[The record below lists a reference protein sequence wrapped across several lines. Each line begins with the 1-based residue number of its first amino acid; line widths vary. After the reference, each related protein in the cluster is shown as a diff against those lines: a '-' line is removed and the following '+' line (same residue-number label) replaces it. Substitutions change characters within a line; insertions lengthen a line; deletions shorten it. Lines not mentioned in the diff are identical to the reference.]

1 MKDFLKMFFAALLA
15 GVVLTFLPLFMFMGL
30 MSVASALSEDEVAG
44 VKDNSMLIIDVS
56 TPIMDCVV
64 EDPMS
69 RFSPEALILGGGV
82 KDEEVV
88 ALKDLTDAISRAADD
103 DRIKGVV
110 LAGSG
115 FGGGMAQLMAVEKAL
130 KEFKESGKP
139 ILSYAETYTQG
150 EYILKSLST
159 KLFLNPNGGVDL
171 KGLATQM
178 PFFKGFLEKY
188 GIDVQIFRVGKF
200 KSAVEPYMETKMS
213 EANREQNMRMLESVW
228 DTISTVIAE
237 NRGLSREEICAAA
250 ASRAGM
256 FPQDALKAGLVDTLS
271 YYEEYVS
278 YVKDTLGIKN
288 KISMADYI
296 AQPSTVIETAK
307 KKVAIIYAEGEIVD
321 APAAG
326 SISSKSVR
334 KDVEKVIKDTN
345 VVAVVLR
352 VNSPGGSAS
361 ASDNIWH
368 SLEKLQEEK
377 PVVVSMGDYAASGG
391 YYISC
396 GSDYIFAEPTTL
408 TGSIGVFGV
417 VPNAAKLA
425 TKHGI
430 TIDEVAIYPN
440 SIDPSL
446 MAPVGKGLA
455 PLIQKSVEN
464 IYTTF
469 LSRVAEGRGKTTD
482 EIHEVAQG
490 RVWTGRD
497 ALGLGLVDEIGGLY
511 DAVEKAASLAGVEEY
526 RVIQTTKPKKSID
539 TFMELLGGSKDEE
552 IRAVV
557 GDELADM
564 LGVMREISD
573 ENKPRVMA
581 RLPYGY
587 RIDF

>member
-1 MKDFLKMFFAALLA
+1 
-15 GVVLTFLPLFMFMGL
+15 
-30 MSVASALSEDEVAG
+30 
-44 VKDNSMLIIDVS
+44 
-56 TPIMDCVV
+56 
-64 EDPMS
+64 
-69 RFSPEALILGGGV
+69 
-82 KDEEVV
+82 
-88 ALKDLTDAISRAADD
+88 
-103 DRIKGVV
+103 
-110 LAGSG
+110 
-115 FGGGMAQLMAVEKAL
+115 
-130 KEFKESGKP
+130 
-139 ILSYAETYTQG
+139 
-150 EYILKSLST
+150 
-159 KLFLNPNGGVDL
+159 
-171 KGLATQM
+171 
-178 PFFKGFLEKY
+178 
-188 GIDVQIFRVGKF
+188 
-200 KSAVEPYMETKMS
+200 
-213 EANREQNMRMLESVW
+213 
-228 DTISTVIAE
+228 
-237 NRGLSREEICAAA
+237 
-250 ASRAGM
+250 
-256 FPQDALKAGLVDTLS
+256 
-271 YYEEYVS
+271 
-278 YVKDTLGIKN
+278 
-288 KISMADYI
+288 
-296 AQPSTVIETAK
+296 
-307 KKVAIIYAEGEIVD
+307 
-321 APAAG
+321 
-326 SISSKSVR
+326 
-334 KDVEKVIKDTN
+334 
-345 VVAVVLR
+345 
-352 VNSPGGSAS
+352 
-361 ASDNIWH
+361 
-368 SLEKLQEEK
+368 
-377 PVVVSMGDYAASGG
+377 MGDYAASGG

-490 RVWTGRD
+490 RVWTGSD

-573 ENKPRVMA
+573 ENKLRVMA
-581 RLPYGY
+581 RMPYGY

>member
-88 ALKDLTDAISRAADD
+88 ALKDFTDAISRAADD

-228 DTISTVIAE
+228 DTISTIIAE
-237 NRGLSREEICAAA
+237 NRGLSREKICAAA

-288 KISMADYI
+288 KISMVDYI

-573 ENKPRVMA
+573 ENKLRVMA
-581 RLPYGY
+581 RMPYGY

>member
-1 MKDFLKMFFAALLA
+1 MKDFVKMFFAALLA
-15 GVVLTFLPLFMFMGL
+15 GVVLTFLPFFMFMG
-30 MSVASALSEDEVAG
+30 MVSMISALSEDEVAG
-44 VKDNSMLIIDVS
+44 VKDNSMLVVDLS

-69 RFSPEALILGGGV
+69 RFSPESLILGGGV
-82 KDEEVV
+82 QDENTL
-88 ALKDLTDAISRAADD
+88 ALKDLTDAITRAATD
-103 DRIKGVV
+103 DRIKGMV
-110 LAGSG
+110 LSGSG
-115 FGGGMAQLMAVEKAL
+115 FSGGMAQLMAVEKAL

-139 ILSYAETYTQG
+139 IVSYAENYTQG

-178 PFFKGFLEKY
+178 PFYKGFLEKY

-213 EANREQNMRMLESVW
+213 EANREQNLRMLESVW
-228 DTISTVIAE
+228 DTISTIIAE
-237 NRGLSREEICAAA
+237 NRGLSHADVCEAAA
-250 ASRAGM
+250 TRTGM
-256 FPQDALKAGLVDTLS
+256 FPQEALGAGLVDTLS
-271 YYEEYVS
+271 YYEGYAS
-278 YVKDTLGIKN
+278 YIKDTLGVKN
-288 KISMADYI
+288 KISIVDYI

-307 KKVAIIYAEGEIVD
+307 KKIAVIYAEGEIVD
-321 APAAG
+321 ESVAG
-326 SISSKSVR
+326 SISTKSVR
-334 KDVEKVIKDTN
+334 KDIEKVIKDTN

-352 VNSPGGSAS
+352 VNSPGGSAL
-361 ASDNIWH
+361 ASDNIWY
-368 SLEKLQEEK
+368 SLEELQKEK
-377 PVVVSMGDYAASGG
+377 PVVVSMGNYAASGG

-417 VPNAAKLA
+417 IPNVSKLA
-425 TKHGI
+425 SKHGI

-446 MAPVGKGLA
+446 LAPVSKGLA
-455 PLIQKSVEN
+455 PIIQKNIESV
-464 IYTTF
+464 YTQF

-482 EIHEVAQG
+482 EIHEIAQG
-490 RVWTGRD
+490 RVWTGSD
-497 ALGLGLVDEIGGLY
+497 AIEIGLVDEIGGLY
-511 DAVEKAASLAGVEEY
+511 DAIEKAASIAGVEEY
-526 RVIQTTKPKKSID
+526 RVIQTTNPKKSID
-539 TFMELLGGSKDEE
+539 AFMELLGGSKDDE

-573 ENKPRVMA
+573 EDKPRVMA
-581 RLPYGY
+581 RMPYGY

>member
-1 MKDFLKMFFAALLA
+1 MKEFLKMFFAALLA
-15 GVVLTFLPLFMFMGL
+15 GVALTVLPLFMFMGL
-30 MSVASALSEDEVAG
+30 MSVVSALSEDEVAG
-44 VKDNSMLIIDVS
+44 VKDNSMLEMDVS

-69 RFSPEALILGGGV
+69 FLSPEALILGGGV
-82 KDEEVV
+82 QDENTL
-88 ALKDLTDAISRAADD
+88 ALKDLTDAITRAASD
-103 DRIKGVV
+103 DRIKGMV
-110 LAGSG
+110 LTGSG

-139 ILSYAETYTQG
+139 IVSYAENYSQG

-159 KLFLNPNGGVDL
+159 NLFLNPNGGVDL

-178 PFFKGFLEKY
+178 PFYKGFLEKY

-200 KSAVEPYMETKMS
+200 KSAVEPFIETKMS
-213 EANREQNMRMLESVW
+213 EANREQNMRMLEAVW
-228 DTISTVIAE
+228 DTVSTIIAE

-256 FPQDALKAGLVDTLS
+256 FSQDALNAGLVDTLT
-271 YYEEYVS
+271 YYEEYAA

-288 KISMADYI
+288 KISMVDYI

-307 KKVAIIYAEGEIVD
+307 KKIAIIYAEGEIVD
-321 APAAG
+321 EPEVG
-326 SISSKSVR
+326 SISTKSVR
-334 KDVEKVIKDTN
+334 KDIEKVIKDTN

-352 VNSPGGSAS
+352 VNSPGGSAL
-361 ASDNIWH
+361 ASDNIWY
-368 SLEKLQEEK
+368 SLEKLQKEK

-417 VPNAAKLA
+417 VPNVSKLA

-446 MAPVGKGLA
+446 MSPVSKGLA
-455 PLIQKSVEN
+455 PILQKNVET
-464 IYTTF
+464 IYSTF

-490 RVWTGRD
+490 RVWTGSD

-511 DAVEKAASLAGVEEY
+511 DAVEKAASLAGVEKY
-526 RVIQTTKPKKSID
+526 RVVQTTNSKKTVD
-539 TFMELLGGSKDEE
+539 TFMEFFGGSKEDE
-552 IRAVV
+552 IRAAV
-557 GDELADM
+557 GNELADM
-564 LGVMREISD
+564 LDVMREISD
-573 ENKPRVMA
+573 EGKPRVMA
-581 RLPYGY
+581 RMPYGY

>member
-1 MKDFLKMFFAALLA
+1 MFFAALLA
-15 GVVLTFLPLFMFMGL
+15 GVALTVLPLFMFMGL
-30 MSVASALSEDEVAG
+30 MSVVSALSEDEVAG
-44 VKDNSMLIIDVS
+44 VKDNSMLVIDVS
-56 TPIMDCVV
+56 IPVMDCVV

-69 RFSPEALILGGGV
+69 FLSPEALILGGGV
-82 KDEEVV
+82 QDENTL
-88 ALKDLTDAISRAADD
+88 ALKDLTDAITRAASD
-103 DRIKGVV
+103 DRIKGMV
-110 LAGSG
+110 LTGSG

-139 ILSYAETYTQG
+139 IVSYAENYSQG

-159 KLFLNPNGGVDL
+159 NLFLNPNGGVDL

-178 PFFKGFLEKY
+178 PFYKGFLEKY

-200 KSAVEPYMETKMS
+200 KSAVEPFIETKMS
-213 EANREQNMRMLESVW
+213 EANREQNMRMLEAVW
-228 DTISTVIAE
+228 DTVSTIIAE

-256 FPQDALKAGLVDTLS
+256 FSQDALNAGLVDTLT
-271 YYEEYVS
+271 YYEEYAA

-288 KISMADYI
+288 KISMVDYI

-307 KKVAIIYAEGEIVD
+307 KKIAIIYAEGEIVD
-321 APAAG
+321 EPEVG
-326 SISSKSVR
+326 SISTKSVR
-334 KDVEKVIKDTN
+334 KDIEKVIKDTN

-352 VNSPGGSAS
+352 VNSPGGSAL
-361 ASDNIWH
+361 ASDNIWY
-368 SLEKLQEEK
+368 SLEKLQKEK

-417 VPNAAKLA
+417 VPNVSKLA

-446 MAPVGKGLA
+446 MSPVSKGLA
-455 PLIQKSVEN
+455 PILQKNVET
-464 IYTTF
+464 IYSTF

-490 RVWTGRD
+490 RVWTGSD

-511 DAVEKAASLAGVEEY
+511 DAVEKAASLAGVEKY
-526 RVIQTTKPKKSID
+526 RVVQTTNSKKTVD
-539 TFMELLGGSKDEE
+539 TFMEFFGGSKEDE
-552 IRAVV
+552 IRAAV
-557 GDELADM
+557 GNELADM
-564 LGVMREISD
+564 LDVMREISD
-573 ENKPRVMA
+573 EGKPRVMA
-581 RLPYGY
+581 RMPYGY

>member
-1 MKDFLKMFFAALLA
+1 MKEFLKMFFAALLA
-15 GVVLTFLPLFMFMGL
+15 GVVLTFLPFFMFMG
-30 MSVASALSEDEVAG
+30 MVSMISALSEDEVAG
-44 VKDNSMLIIDVS
+44 VKDNSMLVVDLS

-69 RFSPEALILGGGV
+69 RFSPEFLILGGGV
-82 KDEEVV
+82 QDENTL
-88 ALKDLTDAISRAADD
+88 ALKDLTDAITRAATD
-103 DRIKGVV
+103 DRIKGMV
-110 LAGSG
+110 LSGSG

-139 ILSYAETYTQG
+139 IVSYAENYTQG

-178 PFFKGFLEKY
+178 PFYKGFLEKY

-200 KSAVEPYMETKMS
+200 KSAVEPFIETKMS
-213 EANREQNMRMLESVW
+213 EANREQNLRMLETVW
-228 DTISTVIAE
+228 DTVSTIIAE

-256 FPQDALKAGLVDTLS
+256 FSQEALGAGLVDTLS
-271 YYEEYVS
+271 YYEGYAS
-278 YVKDTLGIKN
+278 YIKDTLGVKN
-288 KISMADYI
+288 KISIVDYI
-296 AQPSTVIETAK
+296 AQPSMVIETAK
-307 KKVAIIYAEGEIVD
+307 KKIAIIYAEGEIVD
-321 APAAG
+321 EPEVG
-326 SISSKSVR
+326 SISTKSIR

-352 VNSPGGSAS
+352 VNSPGGSAL
-361 ASDNIWH
+361 ASDNIWY
-368 SLEKLQEEK
+368 SLEKLQKEK

-417 VPNAAKLA
+417 IPNVSKLA
-425 TKHGI
+425 SKHGI

-446 MAPVGKGLA
+446 LAPVSKGLA
-455 PLIQKSVEN
+455 PIIQKNIESV
-464 IYTTF
+464 YTQF

-482 EIHEVAQG
+482 EIHEIAQG
-490 RVWTGRD
+490 RVWTGSD
-497 ALGLGLVDEIGGLY
+497 AIEIGLVDEIGGLY
-511 DAVEKAASLAGVEEY
+511 DAIEKAASIAGVEEY
-526 RVIQTTKPKKSID
+526 RVIQTTNPKKSID
-539 TFMELLGGSKDEE
+539 AFMELLGGSKDDE

-573 ENKPRVMA
+573 EDKPRVMA
-581 RLPYGY
+581 RMPYGY